1 MENFRHAVVM
11 FNGAANMA
19 RAIDLHRAT
28 VSRWES
34 GQLSLLPHHQLR
46 LLQAGA
52 EKGMDL
58 KELAWA
64 IGVHR
69 CSCCNEIVDDKIRAF
84 MHQHVGASLG
94 KAAPRS

>member
-1 MENFRHAVVM
+1 MENFKHAVVM

-19 RAIDLHRAT
+19 RAAGLHRAT

-34 GQLSLLPHHQLR
+34 GQLSLLDHHKLR

-64 IGVHR
+64 LDVRR
-69 CSCCNEIVDDKIRAF
+69 CSCCNEIVNDDIRSF
-84 MHQHVGASLG
+84 MEKV
-94 KAAPRS
+94 APMRRDA

>member
-1 MENFRHAVVM
+1 MSHFKHAVVM

-19 RAIDLHRAT
+19 RAIGVHRAA

-34 GQLSLLPHHQLR
+34 GDREILEHHQLAI
-46 LLQAGA
+46 LKAGA

-64 IGVHR
+64 IGVKR
-69 CSCCNEIVDDKIRAF
+69 CRCCDEVINDDIRDF
-84 MHQHVGASLG
+84 LHMKLPVGLG
-94 KAAPRS
+94 KRSPA

>member
-1 MENFRHAVVM
+1 VSTFKHAVVM

-19 RAIDLHRAT
+19 RAIGVHRAA

-34 GQLSLLPHHQLR
+34 GDREILEHHQLAI
-46 LLQAGA
+46 LKAGA

-64 IGVHR
+64 IGVKR
-69 CSCCNEIVDDKIRAF
+69 CSCCDEVVNDEIRSL
-84 MHQHVGASLG
+84 MHSVVPVTFG
-94 KAAPRS
+94 KPAQ